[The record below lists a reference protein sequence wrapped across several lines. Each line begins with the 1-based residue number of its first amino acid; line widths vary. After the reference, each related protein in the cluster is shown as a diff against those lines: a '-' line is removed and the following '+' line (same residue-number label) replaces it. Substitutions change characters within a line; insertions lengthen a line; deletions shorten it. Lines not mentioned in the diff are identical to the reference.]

1 MCELGDGGSL
11 GKTWVNAAV
20 IFFGQLQTNL
30 WNAKA
35 ISLLCFSCL
44 QLTFCFHS
52 ANLSPIINASV
63 APVLS
68 WPYYI
73 WKEHSSSLLCEMK
86 EMLIILS
93 RERKLSAAMFPC
105 AEYSCT
111 DWTAIWSQT
120 RVGVGKSTAGRQLSY
135 FWRRRKKLAKILT
148 GTFLLLVGQVP
159 NSAIAKLLSKYVG
172 NLETRSWSVM
182 LKHCL
187 MHKRTNASCCFLA
200 HEALLLT
207 RGYWIGNS
215 HFI

>member
-1 MCELGDGGSL
+1 MCGLTHHTSPTSNWTTLWFSMMCELGGGGSL
-11 GKTWVNAAV
+11 GKTRVNAAV
-20 IFFGQLQTNL
+20 KFFCQLQTNL

-35 ISLLCFSCL
+35 ISLLCFCCL
-44 QLTFCFHS
+44 QFTFCFHS

-105 AEYSCT
+105 AEYSCM

-120 RVGVGKSTAGRQLSY
+120 RVGVMKSTAGRQLSY
-135 FWRRRKKLAKILT
+135 FWRRKKP
-148 GTFLLLVGQVP
+148 GQNINRHV
-159 NSAIAKLLSKYVG
+159 S
-172 NLETRSWSVM
+172 
-182 LKHCL
+182 
-187 MHKRTNASCCFLA
+187 ASCWTGA
-200 HEALLLT
+200 
-207 RGYWIGNS
+207 
-215 HFI
+215 